1 MALLLVAT
9 LAFMFA
15 TDTILGFA
23 REFEHGLDSKVE
35 KPERET
41 KEHKY
46 HSMIATAYCLN
57 GTTATQTQTRK
68 GICAGKRE
76 WFGQYAV
83 VYADNNG
90 EIGDLIGVYHV
101 EDTGGEAIRSGRVLD
116 IWMPTEEE
124 CLEFGNK
131 KVHVYLMKEETR

>member
-1 MALLLVAT
+1 MKLIVVMLLAVIMLGIGV
-9 LAFMFA
+9 
-15 TDTILGFA
+15 DTVMDLTVNA
-23 REFEHGLDSKVE
+23 QEAHT
-35 KPERET
+35 ET
-41 KEHKY
+41 TGTYIRMK
-46 HSMIATAYCLN
+46 ATAYCLN

-76 WFGQYAV
+76 WFGRYAV

-90 EIGDLIGVYHV
+90 EIGNLIGIYKV

-124 CLEFGNK
+124 CFQFGRRD
-131 KVHVYLMKEETR
+131 VHVFIMEEEK